1 MRRLIVLFLFFLS
14 FRGFAQLDEVIYQP
28 TFEFNQGV
36 YLTFDEFKNNQPSI
50 TQGLQR
56 KGESILIYDDSLKEY
71 FPLNPD
77 RVWGYSTGRGIYISA
92 EGDFNRLITIGAF
105 SHFAAYVK
113 TISYRIDPYG
123 FQSPTES
130 QTLVQFLLNFD
141 NGKVFTFSA
150 KNAEP
155 IFQKDPSLWNEYKK
169 YKGKKEERLFIFL
182 RKYNERYPIYFP
194 IN

>member
-1 MRRLIVLFLFFLS
+1 MRTSIVLFLFFLS

-71 FPLNPD
+71 LTLNPD

-130 QTLVQFLLNFD
+130 RTLVQFLLNFD